1 MTGFEEGR
9 PLFVRSPESKF
20 TLANFMRINL
30 YTCLGAMRVGLNILD
45 ERSMSKLTKCWDM
58 VDYSKQKGVGQKILA
73 AAVNAPVSVMTTAGE
88 GGAWGMA
95 ILAAYMLD
103 KAEDETLDIYLSD
116 KVFAGEEGTTIAPD
130 EKDVEGFD
138 EFIKQYQK
146 GLALERVAIDVM

>member
-1 MTGFEEGR
+1 MLGDGG
-9 PLFVRSPESKF
+9 LFKTE
-20 TLANFMRINL
+20 
-30 YTCLGAMRVGLNILD
+30 
-45 ERSMSKLTKCWDM
+45 
-58 VDYSKQKGVGQKILA
+58 GVGQKIMA
-73 AAVNAPVSVMTTAGE
+73 AAVNAPVSVMKTAGE

-103 KAEDETLDIYLSD
+103 KAEDEMLDTYLSD

>member
-1 MTGFEEGR
+1 M
-9 PLFVRSPESKF
+9 
-20 TLANFMRINL
+20 
-30 YTCLGAMRVGLNILD
+30 
-45 ERSMSKLTKCWDM
+45 
-58 VDYSKQKGVGQKILA
+58 A
-73 AAVNAPVSVMTTAGE
+73 AAINAPVSLMETAGE

-103 KAEDETLDIYLSD
+103 KAEDETLDTYLSD